1 MKQARVQERNS
12 SEATQKEQKG
22 AKKVGK
28 KSWKPRGTFRQG
40 GLDSQSEQYRNE
52 KDENSE
58 KVRAQSSGSL

>member
-1 MKQARVQERNS
+1 MKH
-12 SEATQKEQKG
+12 TQKEQKG

-28 KSWKPRGTFRQG
+28 KSWKPRETFRQG

-58 KVRAQSSGSL
+58 KVRARSSGSL